1 MAEGRRIRSTRSA
14 EPIPL
19 SSPLAPAGPGLVS
32 IRGFK
37 QSIDHLPATHPLK
50 VLMAGEPDE
59 MTAAEFMAKAVGWWR
74 LRKLPSA

>member
-1 MAEGRRIRSTRSA
+1 
-14 EPIPL
+14 
-19 SSPLAPAGPGLVS
+19 VS